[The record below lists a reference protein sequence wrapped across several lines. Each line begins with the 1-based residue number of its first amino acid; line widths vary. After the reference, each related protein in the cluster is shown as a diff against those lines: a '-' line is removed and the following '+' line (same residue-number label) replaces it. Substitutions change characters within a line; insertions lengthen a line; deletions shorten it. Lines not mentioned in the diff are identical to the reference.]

1 MRLLRVAGVWM
12 SGDRM
17 TVHAPVEAGTAVEVV
32 VAAEGGGFVLD
43 VLRPE
48 GAAGSVVLRVQG
60 QEDGLSL
67 AEGQIVVDGDGRVRL
82 TLAEYIQAGAAFKAI
97 AELAGSVLARLDALE
112 ARCQCGAVPATDP
125 DGYMGSTAPET
136 GPAPDET
143 VAEGGTRRWPRA
155 GRCFRSEGMRDMNP
169 DDNTTFPLSD
179 DQIEAIACACH
190 EVNRAYCAVIGDNS
204 QVAWADAPEWQ
215 RESAKMGILRVY
227 NNSTPEELH
236 QSWCDQKVAD
246 GWRYGPFKDADQ
258 KVHPCLVPYS
268 ELPAE
273 QKVKD
278 DLFQTTAGALLAVV
292 KGYNKKET

>member
-1 MRLLRVAGVWM
+1 
-12 SGDRM
+12 
-17 TVHAPVEAGTAVEVV
+17 
-32 VAAEGGGFVLD
+32 
-43 VLRPE
+43 
-48 GAAGSVVLRVQG
+48 
-60 QEDGLSL
+60 
-67 AEGQIVVDGDGRVRL
+67 
-82 TLAEYIQAGAAFKAI
+82 
-97 AELAGSVLARLDALE
+97 
-112 ARCQCGAVPATDP
+112 
-125 DGYMGSTAPET
+125 
-136 GPAPDET
+136 
-143 VAEGGTRRWPRA
+143 
-155 GRCFRSEGMRDMNP
+155 MNP

-246 GWRYGPFKDADQ
+246 GWRYGPFKDAAQ
-258 KVHPCLVPYS
+258 KVHPCLVPYA

-278 DLFQTTAGALLAVV
+278 DLFQTTAGALIAVAAPADEKKV
-292 KGYNKKET
+292 KGAGLQPTKSERALLEERKHLLYKVDLWKKRAKHARKAFRLMRVAVLDAIGGPDESLLEGDNEKEA

>member
-82 TLAEYIQAGAAFKAI
+82 TLAEYIQAGAAFKAV
-97 AELAGSVLARLDALE
+97 AEMAGVVLGRLDALE
-112 ARCQCGAVPATDP
+112 ARCQCVAPDP
-125 DGYMGSTAPET
+125 DGYMEGSESTAPET

-143 VAEGGTRRWPRA
+143 VPECGAVLP
-155 GRCFRSEGMRDMNP
+155 FRG
-169 DDNTTFPLSD
+169 
-179 DQIEAIACACH
+179 EA
-190 EVNRAYCAVIGDNS
+190 
-204 QVAWADAPEWQ
+204 
-215 RESAKMGILRVY
+215 
-227 NNSTPEELH
+227 
-236 QSWCDQKVAD
+236 
-246 GWRYGPFKDADQ
+246 
-258 KVHPCLVPYS
+258 
-268 ELPAE
+268 
-273 QKVKD
+273 
-278 DLFQTTAGALLAVV
+278 
-292 KGYNKKET
+292 